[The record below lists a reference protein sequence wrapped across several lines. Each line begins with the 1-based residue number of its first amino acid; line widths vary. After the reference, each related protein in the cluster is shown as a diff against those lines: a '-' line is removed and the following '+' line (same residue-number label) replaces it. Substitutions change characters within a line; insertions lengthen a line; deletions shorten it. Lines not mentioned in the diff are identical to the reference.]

1 LRLVLNM
8 RRPSSNDVLAVIA
21 AIAFGLGASVAP
33 AQIAFTDATNTAGV
47 AHSSESYGAS
57 WGDLDGDGYPDLF
70 ASNHRT
76 QPSLFLNLGN
86 GSFRDIAT
94 KTADW
99 LSRPGAD
106 THGASWADFDND
118 GDQDLM
124 VSVGTGNPSQF
135 LVNENQQLIDRTAEF
150 GLDFSNL
157 GGRLPVWLD
166 YDNDHRLDV
175 VVTQYGGIA
184 KLFHQ
189 NAGGGFTETTSSAKL
204 LCIRFHY
211 AQLFDANGDGRL
223 DFLCPDESAFPQKIY
238 DTSSFPWKKLFD
250 SAQPSAFFPL
260 VNNVADSAIADF
272 NNDGRMDLF
281 VLGGVQ
287 LRPSSVAQEGTKIE
301 ALLAGGSKGFKFVT
315 SGSVTFTIDWNKA
328 DEGDG
333 TTDITKIQIG
343 AHGTHPKAVQFTL
356 DPNDPTVAGMPPAPT
371 SATTL
376 PIMQVGYNNTTH
388 QWTLAIVTKLTSTS
402 PEIFSQGYMQVSST
416 AAISGL
422 VATGLW
428 PTDLP
433 GRPTLL
439 MNRPGNFVDETVAA
453 GLDTPVQCSS
463 VTAGDF
469 DNDMYV
475 DLYLA
480 CRTGASNIANILYH
494 NNGNG
499 TFTAVPNA
507 GGAAGPIGLAIAD
520 GAGTADSVVTADYD
534 VDGFLDLFVTNGF
547 NLQPRYI
554 GGPNKLFHNNGNAN
568 HWIELDLI
576 GVNSDRDATG
586 TRVYATANGVT
597 QLRVQ
602 DGRYHRWSQDAKRIH
617 FGLAGAQSVSLTVN
631 WPSGSTQTFAN
642 VAANRLYQITEG
654 GANPVPVALRVAPTP
669 PTGLEATAGNGSV
682 QLTWTAAPGAMSYN
696 VYQGTTAGGEGTT
709 AVMTAVTGTSVN
721 VTPLAN
727 GTTYYFVVSA
737 DTTAGSSGPSPE
749 VSATPAASASGG
761 GGNAGGGGGGG
772 GAIDLWSLLGIAVF
786 GAMRRRDKRSR
797 VST

>member
-1 LRLVLNM
+1 MGSGCLFRRVLKI
-8 RRPSSNDVLAVIA
+8 RRRDCKHGLPAIA
-21 AIAFGLGASVAP
+21 AVALGLGASLAS
-33 AQIAFTDATNTAGV
+33 AQIAFTDVTNTAHIG
-47 AHSSESYGAS
+47 HRSESYGAS
-57 WGDLDGDGYPDLF
+57 WGDLDGDGYLDLF

-76 QPSLFLNLGN
+76 QPSLFHNLGN

-94 KTADW
+94 QTADW
-99 LSRPGAD
+99 LNRPGAD

-135 LVNENQQLIDRTAEF
+135 LVNENQQLVDRTADY
-150 GLDFSNL
+150 GLDIANL

-189 NAGGGFTETTSSAKL
+189 NAGGGFTETTSAAKL
-204 LCIRFHY
+204 LCVRFHY
-211 AQLFDANGDGRL
+211 AQLFDVNGDGRL
-223 DFLCPDESAFPQKIY
+223 DFLCPDEPTFPQKIY
-238 DTSSFPWKKLFD
+238 DTSSFPWTKLFD
-250 SAQPSAFFPL
+250 SAQPSALLPV

-287 LRPSSVAQEGTKIE
+287 LRPSSVVQKASKVE
-301 ALLAGGSKGFKFVT
+301 ALLAGGGKGFKFVT
-315 SGSVTFTIDWNKA
+315 SGSVTFIIDWNKA

-333 TTDITKIQIG
+333 STDITKIQIG
-343 AHGTHPKAVQFTL
+343 AQGTHPKATQFTL
-356 DPNDPTVAGMPPAPT
+356 DPNDPTVAGTPPAPT

-376 PIMQVGYNNTTH
+376 PIMQIGYDTTSH

-402 PEIFSQGYMQVSST
+402 PDIFSQGYIQLSAT

-428 PTDLP
+428 PTDGP

-439 MNRPGNFVDETVAA
+439 MNQPSGFVDATLAA
-453 GLDTPVQCSS
+453 GVGTPVQCSS

-499 TFTAVPNA
+499 TFTAVPSA

-520 GAGTADSVVTADYD
+520 GAGTADSVVTGDYD

-586 TRVYATANGVT
+586 ARVYATANGVT

-602 DGRYHRWSQDAKRIH
+602 DGRYHRWSQDARRLH
-617 FGLAGAQSVSLTVN
+617 FGLAGATSVNLSVK
-631 WPSGSTQTFAN
+631 WPSGATQTFAD

-654 GANPVPVALRVAPTP
+654 GPTPVPVVLKIAP
-669 PTGLEATAGNGSV
+669 PTGLTATAGDGSV
-682 QLTWTAAPGAMSYN
+682 QLAWSAVPGATSYN
-696 VYQGTTAGGEGTT
+696 VYQATAAGGEGAT
-709 AVMTAVTGTSVN
+709 AVLTAVTATTAN
-721 VTPLAN
+721 VTPLTN
-727 GTTYYFVVSA
+727 GTTYYFMVNADSA
-737 DTTAGSSGPSPE
+737 AGPSGPSSE
-749 VSATPAASASGG
+749 VSAMPVAPASGG
-761 GGNAGGGGGGG
+761 GGSVGGGSGGG
-772 GAIDLWSLLGIAVF
+772 GAMDLWSLLGIAAL
-786 GAMRRRDKRSR
+786 GATRRRKAA
-797 VST
+797 

>member
-1 LRLVLNM
+1 LRLELNM
-8 RRPSSNDVLAVIA
+8 RRRSSNDVPAAIA
-21 AIAFGLGASVAP
+21 AIALGLGAMPAP
-33 AQIAFTDATNTAGV
+33 SQIAYTDVTNAAGV

-99 LSRPGAD
+99 VSRPGAD

-135 LVNENQQLIDRTAEF
+135 LVNENQQLVDRTAEL

-189 NAGGGFTETTSSAKL
+189 NPGGGFTETTSAAKL

-238 DTSSFPWKKLFD
+238 DTSSLPWKKLFD
-250 SAQPSAFFPL
+250 SAQPAAFFPL

-287 LRPSSVAQEGTKIE
+287 LRPSSVVQEGSKIE

-315 SGSVTFTIDWNKA
+315 TGLVTFIIDWNKA

-376 PIMQVGYNNTTH
+376 PVMQIGYDITTH

-402 PEIFSQGYMQVSST
+402 PDIFSQGYMQVSST

-439 MNRPGNFVDETVAA
+439 MNHTGGFADETVAA

-475 DLYLA
+475 DLYLV

-507 GGAAGPIGLAIAD
+507 GGAAGPVGLAIAD

-617 FGLAGAQSVSLTVN
+617 FGLAGAQSVSLTVK
-631 WPSGSTQTFAN
+631 WPSGGTQTFAN

-654 GANPVPVALRVAPTP
+654 GSNPVPVALRAAPTP
-669 PTGLEATAGNGSV
+669 PTGLKATAGNGSV
-682 QLTWTAAPGAMSYN
+682 QLTWTAAPGATSYN
-696 VYQGTTAGGEGTT
+696 VYQGTAAGGEGTT
-709 AVMTAVTGTSVN
+709 AVMTAITGTTAN

-737 DTTAGSSGPSPE
+737 DTKAGASAPSPE
-749 VSATPAASASGG
+749 VSATPAAPASGG
-761 GGNAGGGGGGG
+761 GGNGGGGGGG
-772 GAIDLWSLLGIAVF
+772 GAMDLWSLLAMAML
-786 GAMRRRDKRSR
+786 GAIRRREKRTR
-797 VST
+797 VPG